1 MLKTRRCDHL
11 GIFMLASLVFL
22 IAAAVVV
29 SPCRQ
34 AFGICH
40 GGVVKRP
47 RHGVA
52 SRVARAAFDSSLH
65 TFQVGLSD
73 PFLRKGELDAEV
85 EVEGESTLVSSS
97 ASPSVAVLPSP
108 RPGTGRESAF
118 LSVASAS
125 WPLRC

>member
-1 MLKTRRCDHL
+1 MKTRHCDHL
-11 GIFMLASLVFL
+11 GIFMLASLVLL

-34 AFGICH
+34 ALGICH

-52 SRVARAAFDSSLH
+52 SRVARAAFDSSRCA
-65 TFQVGLSD
+65 FQVGLSD

-85 EVEGESTLVSSS
+85 DVEDESTLAFLLMSS
-97 ASPSVAVLPSP
+97 AVAIPSSP
-108 RPGTGRESAF
+108 RPGTGRGSAY
-118 LSVASAS
+118 LSVAVAS
-125 WPLRC
+125 RPLRC

>member
-1 MLKTRRCDHL
+1 MKTRRYDHL

-22 IAAAVVV
+22 IATAVVV

-34 AFGICH
+34 ALGIGH

-52 SRVARAAFDSSLH
+52 SRVARAAFDSSRYA
-65 TFQVGLSD
+65 FQVGLSD

-85 EVEGESTLVSSS
+85 EVEDESTL
-97 ASPSVAVLPSP
+97 ASLSTPPSVAVLSSP
-108 RPGTGRESAF
+108 RPGAGRESAH

-125 WPLRC
+125 RHLRC